1 LLKRWITVLFVVTLF
16 YGFVSSDAKAQTGS
30 NCTVGHKY
38 FFDEPQL
45 PGSYNCSPFPGTYA
59 YVCLINT
66 NQCSPAASSSET
78 TCTQC
83 NAAPGGGGAGGSGG
97 AGGGGIPIAGRP
109 ISLSTGNTFI
119 NETDVALPGLAGGL
133 TLRRT
138 WNSMWPISQ
147 AALQLGI
154 FGPNWRSTFEERI
167 FVGGDNYIKYSR
179 SDGSFWSFGV
189 NITSG
194 SGWAVAAPANVAADL
209 EQGLTCWTLTFQNG
223 EQRRFDNTTGNLIAI
238 VDRNGNTT
246 QISYDSSNRLTTVT
260 DPASRHLTF
269 TYGSPSSYLVTGVS
283 SDVGLSLT
291 YSYDNQGR
299 LSTVTKPD
307 LSTVSFAYNTQSLIT
322 SVVDPNGKV
331 LESHTYDTNFRG
343 LSSSQANGVNA
354 LTVTYPQ

>member
-1 LLKRWITVLFVVTLF
+1 MVKRWITVLFVVTIF
-16 YGFVSSDAKAQTGS
+16 YGFVSSDAKAQTGRDCS
-30 NCTVGHKY
+30 VGHKY
-38 FFDEPQL
+38 FFGEPLL
-45 PGSYNCSPFPGTYA
+45 PGSYNCGGYPGTYQ

-66 NQCSPAASSSET
+66 NQCSPAAAPSET
-78 TCTQC
+78 SCLHC
-83 NAAPGGGGAGGSGG
+83 AGAGGGGAGEPGGTVSGG
-97 AGGGGIPIAGRP
+97 GPIAGRP

-119 NETDVALPGLAGGL
+119 DEIDVALPGLAGGL

-147 AALQLGI
+147 AALQLGV
-154 FGPNWRSTFEERI
+154 FGPNWRSSFEERI

-194 SGWAVAAPANVAADL
+194 SDWAVAAPANVAAKL
-209 EQGLTCWTLTFQNG
+209 EQGLTYWTLTFQNG
-223 EQRRFDNTTGNLIAI
+223 EQRHFDNTTGNLIAI
-238 VDRNGNTT
+238 IDRNGNTT
-246 QISYDSSNRLTTVT
+246 QIAYDSSNRLTTVT

-269 TYGSPSSYLVTGVS
+269 SYGSPSSYLVTGVS

-307 LSTVSFAYNTQSLIT
+307 LTTISFIYSTQSLIT
-322 SVVDPNGKV
+322 SVIDANGKV
-331 LESHTYDTNFRG
+331 LESHTYDSNFRG
-343 LSSSQANGVNA
+343 LTSSQANGVNT
-354 LTVTYPQ
+354 LTLTYPQ